1 VVKEK
6 IFSSFYW
13 IGVFAAI
20 FAGVLSN
27 SGIVLQKKVINDLA
41 DTLPRNKSPMKYL
54 IKEKWWIGGLI
65 LNFGIGTIFYLI
77 AQSLIGPALIPG
89 LMSSGLI
96 ILALGSVYILDE
108 QLCNK
113 EIFGI
118 FLMIIA
124 ITFLGFSQLSIEIAN
139 NNIISIDFLLR
150 VSIFSFSLVGLSI
163 FLEGLSRNADS
174 YQGVPLSIISGIMFA
189 LSNLWVS
196 ILIGTISKVFEGIFV
211 VVELVL
217 FVVAAIIL
225 IFTNAFGV
233 IKMQQA
239 FTVGQAG
246 NLIVIQQIPIQ
257 ISPILIYFLVFFLPL
272 TNLISILFLLS
283 AISLIIISA
292 YLLGKRQIEID
303 QIG

>member
-1 VVKEK
+1 
-6 IFSSFYW
+6 
-13 IGVFAAI
+13 
-20 FAGVLSN
+20 
-27 SGIVLQKKVINDLA
+27 
-41 DTLPRNKSPMKYL
+41 
-54 IKEKWWIGGLI
+54 
-65 LNFGIGTIFYLI
+65 
-77 AQSLIGPALIPG
+77 
-89 LMSSGLI
+89 
-96 ILALGSVYILDE
+96 
-108 QLCNK
+108 
-113 EIFGI
+113 
-118 FLMIIA
+118 
-124 ITFLGFSQLSIEIAN
+124 
-139 NNIISIDFLLR
+139 
-150 VSIFSFSLVGLSI
+150 
-163 FLEGLSRNADS
+163 
-174 YQGVPLSIISGIMFA
+174 
-189 LSNLWVS
+189 
-196 ILIGTISKVFEGIFV
+196 